1 MKNKIDTKKLEQAM
15 TLLIEAIG
23 DDPTRPGLAE
33 TPARA
38 AKMFEEMFEGQ
49 QYTNSQIAEMFNKCF
64 DNIVAEG
71 NDVPHSNDWVLVKNI
86 NLFSFCEHHFALM
99 YNMQAHIAYKPTT
112 KVIGIS
118 KIARIANMVG
128 KRLQL
133 QERIGS
139 DISDVLQ
146 KILDTPDIMVIIE
159 GEHSCMTARGIRAQE
174 SKTRTCH
181 TSGIFKTDSNLR
193 QEVFGSI

>member
-1 MKNKIDTKKLEQAM
+1 MKKIDTKKLTEAM

-33 TPARA
+33 TPVRA
-38 AKMFEEMFEGQ
+38 AKMYAEMFEGQ

-64 DNIVAEG
+64 DDA
-71 NDVPHSNDWVLVKNI
+71 HSNDWVLVKNI
-86 NLFSFCEHHFALM
+86 SLFSFCEHHFALM

-133 QERIGS
+133 QERIGH
-139 DISDVLQ
+139 DIADILQ
-146 KILDTPDIMVIIE
+146 KILGTSDIMVIIE

-181 TSGIFKTDSNLR
+181 TSGAFKTDALR
-193 QEVFGSI
+193 QEVLRSI